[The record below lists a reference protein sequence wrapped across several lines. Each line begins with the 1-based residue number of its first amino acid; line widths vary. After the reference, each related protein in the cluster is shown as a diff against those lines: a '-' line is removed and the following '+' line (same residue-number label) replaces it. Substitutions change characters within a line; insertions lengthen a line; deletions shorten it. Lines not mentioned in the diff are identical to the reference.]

1 MVPRSKMR
9 DVTNYLNAK
18 EAYLIMDDTRRGSA
32 LSWAMLFAFTL
43 VAMPTSSAQSVAQDD
58 LALEEVVVTARKST
72 ESLIDVP
79 LAITAFTADAI
90 ESRGI
95 SNLDD
100 VASFTPGLTF
110 SNVLG
115 DFLPAPV
122 IRGVAPIDIF
132 GELNTAVF
140 FDGVFVSGREGINFN
155 QLDLER
161 IEVVKGPQAALYGRN
176 AFSGAINYVS
186 AKPGDVFKSR
196 ATLTAGNRGKRL
208 ASLMLSG
215 PIFGDLKGRATFLHD
230 EWDGSYENQYSGPG
244 RRATIGGYEFST
256 FNGSL
261 LWDVSDQF
269 AAELGLYI
277 SSDDVDNTA
286 TTGLVMNCEDRRVR
300 DQNLGLS
307 GNIAGTT
314 YPRSSRLLNYC
325 GELPSIT
332 RDSLTTM
339 PDATG
344 EKRHLIRSYLKLS
357 RDMAGGALEAITG
370 YSRVK
375 QGYLVDGSRNTGNT
389 VWFTYQPAPV
399 SPFPLGPGVFGTRS
413 GPLKRFQTGLLQ
425 VGGVDNT
432 SDKSQ
437 EIRFVSDRKKS
448 VRYSLGVYYYETS
461 SGSGLDGAIA
471 TTPLPAD
478 FGSFCLAC
486 TSFGPTTI
494 VDFVR
499 DGGNAVFL
507 PWFRDPSGGA
517 GFDAVIIEEASAPS
531 VFGSF
536 EYDLTDRFTASV
548 EGRYTDEKRSFV
560 DKSTRASRE
569 SDWGLNSWRGTLRY
583 KPAERVT
590 LFASVAHSEKSGDF
604 DPTRVRF
611 VDNAAVEVTV
621 PTPFDPETLKSIE
634 LGMKAE
640 FFDRRLG
647 VELDVYQLDWSD
659 IVIPQVISKIDG
671 REIVSATGVNVNAGD
686 ATVKGVEL
694 AILARPFSGLELNVG
709 ASFADPTYDRAQV
722 ETFGDFPSFAPT
734 GDISG
739 NQILRTSKI
748 QANAG
753 LQYSMNIGNGDEMV
767 FRTDVSH
774 RGKQFADAS
783 NQTIVPASTFVNA
796 SLGLRSEEWSVE
808 VWGRNLTDED
818 APTGAFRDAVLS
830 NTLPNG
836 NYSTGTF
843 LPFRYSVSHPRRT
856 TYGVTLRYNF

>member
-1 MVPRSKMR
+1 
-9 DVTNYLNAK
+9 
-18 EAYLIMDDTRRGSA
+18 MDDTRRGLA
-32 LSWAMLFAFTL
+32 FSWATVFTL
-43 VAMPTSSAQSVAQDD
+43 TLTALPTGSAQAVEPDA
-58 LALEEVVVTARKST
+58 LELEEVVVTARKSS
-72 ESLIDVP
+72 ESLLDVP
-79 LAITAFTADAI
+79 LAITAFTAEAI
-90 ESRGI
+90 EARGI
-95 SNLDD
+95 ANLDD
-100 VASFTPGLTF
+100 VASYTPGLTF

-132 GELNTAVF
+132 GELNTAIF

-161 IEVVKGPQAALYGRN
+161 IEVVKGPQASLYGRN

-215 PIFGDLKGRATFLHD
+215 PIVGDLKGRATFLHD
-230 EWDGSYENQYSGPG
+230 EWDGSYENQYSGSG

-261 LWDVSDQF
+261 LWDVSDRF
-269 AAELGLYI
+269 AAELGLFI

-325 GELPSIT
+325 GELPSIA

-344 EKRHLIRSYLKLS
+344 EKRHLIRAYLKLAQ
-357 RDMAGGALEAITG
+357 DLAGGTLEAITG

-389 VWFTYQPAPV
+389 VWFTYQPAPL

-432 SDKSQ
+432 YDKSQ
-437 EIRFVSDRKKS
+437 EIRFASDRDKS
-448 VRYSLGVYYYETS
+448 LRYSLGLYYYETS
-461 SGSGLDGAIA
+461 SGSGIDGAKA
-471 TTPLPAD
+471 TSPLPAD

-486 TSFGPTTI
+486 TSFGPTTV

-507 PWFRDPSGGA
+507 PWFQDPSGGA
-517 GFDAVIIEEASAPS
+517 GFDAVIIEKASAPS
-531 VFGSF
+531 VFGSL
-536 EYDLTDRFTASV
+536 EYDVTEQLTASV
-548 EGRYTDEKRSFV
+548 EGRYTDEKRSFF
-560 DKSTRASRE
+560 DKNTRASRE
-569 SDWGLNSWRGTLRY
+569 NSWGLISWRSTLRY
-583 KPAERVT
+583 QPSERVT
-590 LFASVAHSEKSGDF
+590 FFASLAHSEKSGDF

-621 PTPFDPETLKSIE
+621 PAPFDPETLKSYE

-640 FFDRRLG
+640 FLDRRLG
-647 VELDVYQLDWSD
+647 VEFDVYQLDWSD

-686 ATVKGVEL
+686 ATIQGVEL
-694 AILARPFSGLELNVG
+694 ALIARPLGGWEVNVG
-709 ASFADPTYDRAQV
+709 ASFADPEYDRAQV

-739 NQILRTSKI
+739 NQILRTSKV

-753 LQYSMNIGNGDEMV
+753 FRYSMNTASGNEIV
-767 FRTDVSH
+767 VRSDVSH
-774 RGKQFADAS
+774 RGRQFADAS
-783 NQTIVPASTFVNA
+783 NQTIVPAATLVNA
-796 SLGLRSEEWSVE
+796 SIGLRSENWSVE
-808 VWGRNLTDED
+808 AWGRNLTDED
-818 APTGAFRDAVLS
+818 APTGAFRDAFLS

-836 NYSTGTF
+836 TYSTGTF

-856 TYGVTLRYNF
+856 TYGVTLRYSF

>member
-1 MVPRSKMR
+1 
-9 DVTNYLNAK
+9 
-18 EAYLIMDDTRRGSA
+18 MDDSRRGLA
-32 LSWAMLFAFTL
+32 LSWATIFAFTL
-43 VAMPTSSAQSVAQDD
+43 TAFPTGSAQSIEQNAPE
-58 LALEEVVVTARKST
+58 LEEVVVTARKST
-72 ESLIDVP
+72 EALINVP
-79 LAITAFTADAI
+79 LAITAFTAEAI
-90 ESRGI
+90 EARGI
-95 SNLDD
+95 TNLDD
-100 VASFTPGLTF
+100 VSAFTPGLTF

-132 GELNTAVF
+132 GELNTAIF

-161 IEVVKGPQAALYGRN
+161 IEVVKGPQASLYGRN

-208 ASLMLSG
+208 ASLTLSG
-215 PIFGDLKGRATFLHD
+215 PIVGDLKGRATFLHD
-230 EWDGSYENQYSGPG
+230 EWDGSYENQYSGSG

-269 AAELGLYI
+269 TAELGLYI

-286 TTGLVMNCEDRRVR
+286 TTGLAMNCEDRRVR

-314 YPRSSRLLNYC
+314 YPRSSRPLNYC
-325 GELPSIT
+325 GELPAIDK
-332 RDSLTTM
+332 DSLTTM

-344 EKRHLIRSYLKLS
+344 EKRHLIRSYLRLTHEL
-357 RDMAGGALEAITG
+357 AGGSLDAITG

-389 VWFTYQPAPV
+389 VWFTYQPAPL

-432 SDKSQ
+432 YDKSQ
-437 EIRFVSDRKKS
+437 EIRFASDREKS
-448 VRYSLGVYYYETS
+448 LRYSLGLYYYETS
-461 SGSGLDGAIA
+461 SGSGIDGAIA
-471 TTPLPAD
+471 TSVLPAD

-486 TSFGPTTI
+486 TSFGPTTV

-517 GFDAVIIEEASAPS
+517 GFGAVIIEEASAPS
-531 VFGSF
+531 AFGSLD
-536 EYDLTDRFTASV
+536 YDITEQFTASV
-548 EGRYTDEKRSFV
+548 EGRYTDEKRSFL
-560 DKSTRASRE
+560 DKSTQASRE
-569 SDWGLNSWRGTLRY
+569 NSWGLFSWRSTLRF
-583 KPAERVT
+583 KPSERVT
-590 LFASVAHSEKSGDF
+590 FFASLAHSEKSGDF

-621 PTPFDPETLKSIE
+621 PAPFDPETLKSYE

-686 ATVKGVEL
+686 ATVKGIEL
-694 AILARPFSGLELNVG
+694 ALLARPFRGLEVNLS
-709 ASFADPTYDRAQV
+709 ASFADPKYDKAQV

-739 NQILRTSKI
+739 NQILRTSKV

-753 LQYSMNIGNGDEMV
+753 FQYTTTIASGDEIFV
-767 FRTDVSH
+767 RSDVSH
-774 RGKQFADAS
+774 RGRQFADAS
-783 NQTIVPASTFVNA
+783 NQTIVPAATFVNA
-796 SLGLRSEEWSVE
+796 SLGLRSEDWSFE

-818 APTGAFRDAVLS
+818 APTGAFRDAFLS

-836 NYSTGTF
+836 TYSTGTF

-856 TYGVTLRYNF
+856 TYGVTLRYTF

>member
-1 MVPRSKMR
+1 
-9 DVTNYLNAK
+9 
-18 EAYLIMDDTRRGSA
+18 MDDTRRGLA
-32 LSWAMLFAFTL
+32 LSWAAVSALTL
-43 VAMPTSSAQSVAQDD
+43 ATLPTGSAQVVEQDA
-58 LALEEVVVTARKST
+58 LALEEVVVTARKSS
-72 ESLIDVP
+72 ESLLDVP
-79 LAITAFTADAI
+79 LAITAFTAEAI
-90 ESRGI
+90 EARGI
-95 SNLDD
+95 ANLDD

-132 GELNTAVF
+132 GELNTAIF

-161 IEVVKGPQAALYGRN
+161 IEVVKGPQASLYGRN

-215 PIFGDLKGRATFLHD
+215 PIVGDLKGRATFLHD

-261 LWDVSDQF
+261 LWEVNDQL
-269 AAELGLYI
+269 AAELGLFI

-325 GELPSIT
+325 GELPSIA

-344 EKRHLIRSYLKLS
+344 EKRHLIRAYLKLAQ
-357 RDMAGGALEAITG
+357 DLAGGTLEAITG

-389 VWFTYQPAPV
+389 VWFTYQPTPV

-432 SDKSQ
+432 YDKSQ
-437 EIRFVSDRKKS
+437 EIRFASDRDKS
-448 VRYSLGVYYYETS
+448 LRYSLGLYYYETS
-461 SGSGLDGAIA
+461 SGSGIDGAIA
-471 TTPLPAD
+471 TSPLPAD

-486 TSFGPTTI
+486 TSFGPTTV

-507 PWFRDPSGGA
+507 PWFQDPSGGA

-531 VFGSF
+531 VFGSL
-536 EYDLTDRFTASV
+536 EYDVTEQFTASV

-569 SDWGLNSWRGTLRY
+569 NSWGLVSWRSTLRY
-583 KPAERVT
+583 KPSERVT
-590 LFASVAHSEKSGDF
+590 FFASLAHSEKSGDF

-621 PTPFDPETLKSIE
+621 PAPFDPETLKSYE

-640 FFDRRLG
+640 FLDRRLG
-647 VELDVYQLDWSD
+647 VEFDVYQLDWSD

-686 ATVKGVEL
+686 ATIKGVEL
-694 AILARPFSGLELNVG
+694 ALIARPLSGWEVNVG
-709 ASFADPTYDRAQV
+709 ASFADPEYDRAQV

-739 NQILRTSKI
+739 NQILRTSKV

-753 LQYSMNIGNGDEMV
+753 FRYSMNTASGNEIV
-767 FRTDVSH
+767 VRSDVSH
-774 RGKQFADAS
+774 RGRQFADAS
-783 NQTIVPASTFVNA
+783 NQTVVPAATFVNA
-796 SLGLRSEEWSVE
+796 SIGLRSENWSVE
-808 VWGRNLTDED
+808 AWGRNLTDED
-818 APTGAFRDAVLS
+818 APTGAFRDAFLS

-836 NYSTGTF
+836 TYSTGTF

-856 TYGVTLRYNF
+856 TYGVTLRYSF

>member
-1 MVPRSKMR
+1 
-9 DVTNYLNAK
+9 
-18 EAYLIMDDTRRGSA
+18 MDDTRAGLA
-32 LSWAMLFAFTL
+32 LSWVTLFAFSL
-43 VAMPTSSAQSVAQDD
+43 VAMPMASAQSAAQED

-79 LAITAFTADAI
+79 LAITAFTADVI

-95 SNLDD
+95 ANLDD

-132 GELNTAVF
+132 GELNTAIF

-208 ASLMLSG
+208 ASLTLSG

-261 LWDVSDQF
+261 LWEVSDQF

-286 TTGLVMNCEDRRVR
+286 TTGLTMNCEDRRVR

-307 GNIAGTT
+307 GTIAGTT

-339 PDATG
+339 PEATG
-344 EKRHLIRSYLKLS
+344 EKRHLIRSYLKLT
-357 RDMAGGALEAITG
+357 RDMAGGVLEAITG

-389 VWFTYQPAPV
+389 VWFTYQPAPL
-399 SPFPLGPGVFGTRS
+399 SLFPLGPGVFGTRS

-432 SDKSQ
+432 FDKSQ
-437 EIRFVSDRKKS
+437 EIRFVSDREKS
-448 VRYSLGVYYYETS
+448 HRYSLGVYYYETS

-471 TTPLPAD
+471 TAPLPAD

-486 TSFGPTTI
+486 TSFGPTTV

-517 GFDAVIIEEASAPS
+517 GFDAVIIEKASAPS
-531 VFGSF
+531 AFGSLD
-536 EYDLTDRFTASV
+536 YDLTDRFTASI

-560 DKSTRASRE
+560 DKNTRASRE
-569 SDWGLNSWRGTLRY
+569 RGWGLISWRGTLRY

-590 LFASVAHSEKSGDF
+590 VFASVAHSEKSGDF

-621 PTPFDPETLKSIE
+621 PAPFDPETLKSIE

-640 FFDRRLG
+640 FLDRRLG

-659 IVIPQVISKIDG
+659 IVIPQVVSKIDG

-709 ASFADPTYDRAQV
+709 ASFADPKYDRAQV

-734 GDISG
+734 GDVSG
-739 NQILRTSKI
+739 NQILRTSKV

-753 LQYSMNIGNGDEMV
+753 LQYSKNTASGNEIF
-767 FRTDVSH
+767 FRSDVSH
-774 RGKQFADAS
+774 RGRQFADAS
-783 NQTIVPASTFVNA
+783 NQTIVPAATFVNA
-796 SLGLRSEEWSVE
+796 SLGMRAEEWSVE